1 MARARV
7 SISEG
12 DSDTDKLAT
21 LEAQLRQRER
31 EIAVLRETAQA
42 VGSELDLDKVFQLIA
57 ERARELIQAETV
69 LVPILNRECNEYTY
83 RAGSGTHAEEIVG
96 ESLPLD
102 FGVCG
107 WVWKHMRPWWRGT
120 LAELEPQERNLWE
133 EQAGTMIMVPLI
145 GRRHFLGGI
154 AGMNKR
160 GGGEF
165 NRNDLHL
172 LELFAGQAA
181 IAIENAMAME
191 KIDQSRRLA
200 QEAQIELQRVNKR
213 LSAANR
219 ELEYLS
225 LYDPLTGLPNRS
237 LFRDQLR
244 RALETTISSGA
255 ALSLLIIDIDRFQE
269 INDTLGHDVG
279 DEILRATAAR
289 LSAAVGTEG
298 SVGRMSGDEFAVL
311 LGRNGHDALQVAR
324 QMRNGLVQVIC
335 AGDHEL
341 VITASIGIASCPDHG
356 KDISTLFRC
365 ADAAMVSAKHEAGGI
380 AAYDEAHDAGLP
392 GRLALAVDLRKAL
405 HNREFALHYQPKLD
419 LATQRLAGVEALAR
433 WPRENGTAV
442 PPDMFV
448 SALEQTGLIAPFT
461 YWALET
467 AVAQREAW
475 LERGW
480 HISVAV
486 NVPLSVVM
494 EPSFLAE
501 LSRIVA
507 GREIRDGLLLEITEN
522 IFLGDYERINEVL
535 GEVRAIGLGCSID
548 DFGTGH
554 SSLVRLRQL
563 PVGEIKVDRSFVM
576 AMLDNKDDEVIVRST
591 IDLAHNLGLKV
602 VAEGVENARLLDA
615 LSKLGCDVVQGYHI
629 SRPLPVEQLEKLFE
643 SGRWT
648 MAVAQRSNG
657 TS

>member
-1 MARARV
+1 MSQDV
-7 SISEG
+7 S
-12 DSDTDKLAT
+12 DADKLAA
-21 LEAQLRQRER
+21 LEAQLRQRDN
-31 EIAVLRETAQA
+31 EIAVLRETTRAI
-42 VGSELDLDKVFQLIA
+42 GSELDLDTVFQLVA
-57 ERARELIQAETV
+57 DRARELIQAETV

-83 RAGSGTHAEEIVG
+83 RAGAGTHAKEIVG

-107 WVWKHMRPWWRGT
+107 WVWKHLRPWWRGT
-120 LAELEPQERNLWE
+120 LSELSPQERTLWE
-133 EQAGTMIMVPLI
+133 DQAGTLIMVPLI

-172 LELFAGQAA
+172 LELFAGQTA

-191 KIDQSRRLA
+191 KVDQSRRLA
-200 QEAQIELQRVNKR
+200 EEVQIELQRVNKR

-244 RALETTISSGA
+244 RGLDTAMSSET
-255 ALSLLIIDIDRFQE
+255 ALSLLIVDIDRFQE

-279 DEILRATAAR
+279 DEVLRTTAAR
-289 LSAAVGTEG
+289 LLAAVGGEG
-298 SVGRMSGDEFAVL
+298 VVGRMSGDEFAVL
-311 LGRNGHDALQVAR
+311 LNRNGQDALHLAR
-324 QMRNGLVQVIC
+324 QMRNGLVQAIR
-335 AGDHEL
+335 AGEREL

-356 KDISTLFRC
+356 KDISALFRC
-365 ADAAMVSAKHEAGGI
+365 ADAAIIAAKHEAGGI
-380 AAYDEAHDAGLP
+380 ATYNEEHDARLP
-392 GRLALAVDLRKAL
+392 GRFALAVDLRKAL
-405 HNREFALHYQPKLD
+405 DNREFALHYQPKLE
-419 LATQRLAGVEALAR
+419 LSSGRLAGVEALAR
-433 WPRENGTAV
+433 WPRDNDMTV
-442 PPDMFV
+442 PPDMFI

-467 AVAQREAW
+467 AVAQRMAW
-475 LERGW
+475 LRQGW
-480 HISVAV
+480 NISVAV

-494 EPSFLAE
+494 EPRFLAE
-501 LSRIVA
+501 LSRIVD
-507 GREIRDGLLLEITEN
+507 GSDVHNGLLLEITEN
-522 IFLGDYERINEVL
+522 IFLGDYDRINEVL
-535 GEVRAIGLGCSID
+535 AEVRAIGLGCSID

-576 AMLDNKDDEVIVRST
+576 AMLDSKDDEVIVRST
-591 IDLAHNLGLKV
+591 IELAHNLGLKV
-602 VAEGVENARLLDA
+602 VAEGVENARILESLA
-615 LSKLGCDVVQGYHI
+615 RLRCDVVQGYHI
-629 SRPLPVEQLEKLFE
+629 SRPLPADELDRLFKTAYWATAITE
-643 SGRWT
+643 
-648 MAVAQRSNG
+648 RSRDRN
-657 TS
+657 